1 LVCLQT
7 GAGKTF
13 VRIIIYLYWIEFILI
28 R

>member
-1 LVCLQT
+1 VCLQT